1 MPLQSSSHPFNKQL
15 FSGLLKSPRGLSF
28 VGKPKR
34 QSMETVTLYAPQ
46 PAPTLL
52 SVSVAYSDVLEH
64 PERYYLVGTLQLVVF
79 WLVKL
84 TFFTIG
90 V

>member
-1 MPLQSSSHPFNKQL
+1 
-15 FSGLLKSPRGLSF
+15 
-28 VGKPKR
+28 
-34 QSMETVTLYAPQ
+34 METVTLYAPQ

-64 PERYYLVGTLQLVVF
+64 PERYYLVGILQLVVF
-79 WLVKL
+79 WLVTL
-84 TFFTIG
+84 ILFPIG

>member
-1 MPLQSSSHPFNKQL
+1 
-15 FSGLLKSPRGLSF
+15 
-28 VGKPKR
+28 
-34 QSMETVTLYAPQ
+34 METVTLYAPQ